1 MKQKKLNKKKKEWTT
16 AAAKKKDDE
25 ENMIFFVF
33 GFYWCCLALAD
44 QRQDQWSMMID
55 NKHRYVQQ
63 NKKQNINDV
72 VASEVLLSSKID
84 DKRTS
89 FGDLTFILY
98 YLFL

>member
-1 MKQKKLNKKKKEWTT
+1 
-16 AAAKKKDDE
+16 
-25 ENMIFFVF
+25 MIFFVF

-55 NKHRYVQQ
+55 NKHRYIQQ